1 MQSDE
6 RRQDKKKK
14 KNEYTHSEILLLLL
28 LLFLRR
34 SELEMEKASLQD
46 LYSLESRYF
55 LGGRDTQ

>member
-14 KNEYTHSEILLLLL
+14 KNEYTHSEILLLL